1 MSETRDKRH
10 RSDLDLFVLAL
21 IDSGIS
27 TPYDFQKAAGLSPG
41 ATIPALQRLLE
52 AGFVRQGK
60 PGSRGRTNHGIT
72 SAGRK
77 FLKNGHRILIED
89 APSGDLDADLRIALL
104 VLWAGGKR
112 QLATDFLQQS
122 ALKKVESIEWLQM
135 EEESSSI
142 SSLAN
147 WYAKLRSS
155 STKALLKAESAA
167 ALKMAEALPPRLS
180 AKGNRMKRVAKP

>member
-60 PGSRGRTNHGIT
+60 PGSRGGTNHSIT

-89 APSGDLDADLRIALL
+89 GPSGDLDADLRIALL

-142 SSLAN
+142 STLAN

>member
-1 MSETRDKRH
+1 
-10 RSDLDLFVLAL
+10 
-21 IDSGIS
+21 
-27 TPYDFQKAAGLSPG
+27 
-41 ATIPALQRLLE
+41 
-52 AGFVRQGK
+52 
-60 PGSRGRTNHGIT
+60 
-72 SAGRK
+72 
-77 FLKNGHRILIED
+77 ILIED
-89 APSGDLDADLRIALL
+89 GPSGDLDADLRIALL

-122 ALKKVESIEWLQM
+122 ALKKLESIEWLQM

>member
-1 MSETRDKRH
+1 
-10 RSDLDLFVLAL
+10 
-21 IDSGIS
+21 
-27 TPYDFQKAAGLSPG
+27 
-41 ATIPALQRLLE
+41 
-52 AGFVRQGK
+52 
-60 PGSRGRTNHGIT
+60 
-72 SAGRK
+72 
-77 FLKNGHRILIED
+77 
-89 APSGDLDADLRIALL
+89 
-104 VLWAGGKR
+104 
-112 QLATDFLQQS
+112 
-122 ALKKVESIEWLQM
+122 M